1 MNVLVIGSG
10 GREHSLAWKAAQSP
24 SVDRVFVAP
33 GNAGTAREPALSNVA
48 IDTMDFAA
56 LADFAEANDVGL
68 TLVGPE
74 APLVAGVVA
83 AAISPASDPAKLP
96 RSSKG
101 LNPSPKTF

>member
-48 IDTMDFAA
+48 IDTMDFAS
-56 LADFAEANDVGL
+56 LADFAEANDVGVIIERGSR
-68 TLVGPE
+68 T
-74 APLVAGVVA
+74 
-83 AAISPASDPAKLP
+83 
-96 RSSKG
+96 
-101 LNPSPKTF
+101 